1 MVEPNRLLAS
11 GSGHL
16 SLATLCLSV
25 ARLMKDEDL
34 IQLATDHRVI
44 AVVRARSAETALR
57 AAEAAIVAGIK
68 LVEIALTT
76 PGSFRVI
83 ADLRRQY
90 GDRAAIGAGY
100 VMSHDQIDRAIK
112 SSAQFISMPHTN
124 APLIDTC
131 RKRRVPPIIGALT
144 LTEIATAWTLAVPLV
159 TLFPAA
165 PLGGPEYVSAITSRL
180 PEARLVV
187 AGSVGPE
194 NIVDYFAAGAFAIAV
209 GSRLFTPGDLQ
220 YENYTA
226 IAERARGIIRL
237 AGVA

>member
-1 MVEPNRLLAS
+1 
-11 GSGHL
+11 
-16 SLATLCLSV
+16 
-25 ARLMKDEDL
+25 MKDEDL
-34 IQLATDHRVI
+34 IQLASDHRVI
-44 AVVRARSAETALR
+44 AVVRTRSAETALR
-57 AAEAAIVAGIK
+57 ASEAAIIAGIK
-68 LVEIALTT
+68 LVEVALST

-100 VMSHDQIDRAIK
+100 VMSQDQIDRAIK
-112 SSAQFISMPHTN
+112 SSAQFISMPHTS
-124 APLIDTC
+124 APLIDAC
-131 RKRRVPPIIGALT
+131 RKRRVPPVIGALT
-144 LTEIATAWTLAVPLV
+144 PTEIAAAWALAVPLV

-165 PLGGPEYVSAITSRL
+165 PLGGPEYVAAITSRM
-180 PEARLVV
+180 PDARLVV

-226 IAERARGIIRL
+226 IAERARGMIRL

>member
-1 MVEPNRLLAS
+1 MR
-11 GSGHL
+11 
-16 SLATLCLSV
+16 
-25 ARLMKDEDL
+25 DEDL
-34 IQLATDHRVI
+34 LQLATDHRVI
-44 AVVRARSAETALR
+44 AVVRARSAEVALR
-57 AAEAAIVAGIK
+57 ASEAAIVAGIK
-68 LVEIALTT
+68 LVEVALST
-76 PGSFRVI
+76 PGSLRVI

-90 GDRAAIGAGY
+90 GDRAAIGASY
-100 VMSHDQIDRAIK
+100 VTTQDQIDRAIK

-124 APLIDTC
+124 AQLVETC

-144 LTEIATAWTLAVPLV
+144 PTEIAAAWALSVPLV

-165 PLGGPEYVSAITSRL
+165 PLGGPDYVGAITSRM
-180 PEARLVV
+180 PDARLVV

-237 AGVA
+237 AGVV

>member
-1 MVEPNRLLAS
+1 VTETLLINESDAHS
-11 GSGHL
+11 SRITFNVL
-16 SLATLCLSV
+16 PF
-25 ARLMKDEDL
+25 MKDEDI

-44 AVVRARSAETALR
+44 AVVRARSAEVALR
-57 AAEAAIVAGIK
+57 AAEAAIVAGVK
-68 LVEIALTT
+68 LLEVALST

-100 VMSHDQIDRAIK
+100 VTSQDQIDRAIK

-124 APLIDTC
+124 AQLVETC
-131 RKRRVPPIIGALT
+131 RKRRVPPLIGALT
-144 LTEIATAWTLAVPLV
+144 PTEIAAAWALSVPLV

-165 PLGGPEYVSAITSRL
+165 PLGGPDYVAAITSRM
-180 PEARLVV
+180 PDARLVV

-237 AGVA
+237 AGVV